1 MGKWIANTE
10 AKTTEHNIF
19 NGKIKDKWK
28 GRTVLHSRIIFHTF
42 RYLIFLCERSFL
54 CYFHTSMLFPF
65 SSGRPFLYNL
75 KFRLVT
81 LTWVGARSI
90 TKPLVSWWCID
101 VTLSNDKKQK
111 WRMNKE
117 SSILNVSFLCAFVL
131 SSTISPSR
139 IMMKTRMCGKVKCVR
154 NWREAIRR

>member
-1 MGKWIANTE
+1 
-10 AKTTEHNIF
+10 
-19 NGKIKDKWK
+19 
-28 GRTVLHSRIIFHTF
+28 
-42 RYLIFLCERSFL
+42 
-54 CYFHTSMLFPF
+54 MLFPL

-81 LTWVGARSI
+81 LTWVSAWSI

-117 SSILNVSFLCAFVL
+117 SSILNVSFVCAVVLFPPLFPPLELWWRLECVVKWSVFAIDVKQYADNVNFNCRKLSTSRWWCVL
-131 SSTISPSR
+131 SSNTSELLSGWVHTALKQLLSNLP
-139 IMMKTRMCGKVKCVR
+139 
-154 NWREAIRR
+154 